1 LKEEFDIA
9 VLGGGPA
16 GYPAAIRAA
25 QKGARVCVIE
35 KDVLG
40 GTCLN
45 RGCIPTKVLHARA
58 HLIESLKGASISGI
72 KTGSIEIDYSI
83 LSSFKTK
90 VVSDLVKGVEI
101 LFKSRKIRLIR
112 GHGRLKGDGV
122 IDVEGFGEVKASRII
137 VATGSSEMLIPG
149 LEFDGQV
156 VLSSTDLLKL
166 DSLPESLLIVGGG
179 VIGCEFA
186 SIFNAFGVDV
196 TIIEMLPKLIATEDT
211 QISRAIQTYMKK
223 RGIKVLLGEKVVSIE
238 KDSTG
243 AVVKLESGE
252 QISCEKVLVSVGRI
266 PNISDAG
273 LEDVGV
279 RVERGAVVTDRRMR
293 TSIEGIFAAGDV
305 TGHYLLAHVAT
316 REGIV
321 SAENATG
328 SDAEIDYRAV
338 PVTIYT
344 FPEISR
350 VGISEDEAIS
360 RGVDV
365 KTGRFPF
372 AANGK
377 AKGLGEIE
385 GFVKWVARKEDGRI
399 LGVHVIGP
407 QATELISSGVVAIQN
422 ELTIAE
428 YISSIFPHP
437 TLSESVHEAAEAVLG
452 RAIHLK

>member
-1 LKEEFDIA
+1 MKEEFDIA

-45 RGCIPTKVLHARA
+45 RGCIPTKVLHAKA

-90 VVSDLVKGVEI
+90 VVSELVKGIET
-101 LFKSRKIRLIR
+101 LFKSLKIKLIK
-112 GHGRLKGDGV
+112 GYGRLVGDGV
-122 IDVEGFGEVKASRII
+122 IDVEGFGEVKAKRII

-156 VLSSTDLLKL
+156 VLSSTDLLML

-196 TIIEMLPKLIATEDT
+196 TIVEMLPRLIATEDT

-223 RGIKVLLGEKVVSIE
+223 RGVKVLLGKKVVSIK

-243 AVVKLESGE
+243 AVVKLESDE
-252 QISCEKVLVSVGRI
+252 QISCEKVLVSVGRT
-266 PNISDAG
+266 PNISGAG

-279 RVERGAVVTDRRMR
+279 EIKGGAIVTDRKMR
-293 TSIEGIFAAGDV
+293 TSVQGIYAAGDV

-316 REGIV
+316 REGII

-328 SDAEIDYRAV
+328 SETEIDYGAV

-350 VGISEDEAIS
+350 VGISEDEATSKGI
-360 RGVDV
+360 DV

-377 AKGLGEIE
+377 AKGLGETE

-407 QATELISSGVVAIQN
+407 QATELVASGVVAIQN
-422 ELTIAE
+422 ELTIEE
-428 YISSIFPHP
+428 YVSSIFPHP
-437 TLSESVHEAAEAVLG
+437 TLSESMHESAEAVL
-452 RAIHLK
+452 RKAIHLK